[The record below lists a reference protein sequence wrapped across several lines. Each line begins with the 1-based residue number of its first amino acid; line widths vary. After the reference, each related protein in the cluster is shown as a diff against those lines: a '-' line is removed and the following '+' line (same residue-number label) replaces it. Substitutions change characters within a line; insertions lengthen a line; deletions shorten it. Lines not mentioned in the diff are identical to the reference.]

1 MAFFNKIKWV
11 LGILMVFVLIITTN
25 LIDRNNF
32 LRVKDSV
39 TTIYEDRLIANDLI
53 FEILSP
59 VHEKEVAIALSD
71 SSFFSNKNA
80 VMNSNIQG
88 FIKQFEQTKLTREEQ
103 AVFSDLKRNISDL
116 KVAETAYV
124 DSGFSNKNEVLSQIS
139 AVNKNLYELSKIQLN
154 EGSRQISISNR
165 AIETVE
171 LYTQIEIYFLI
182 FLAIVVQI
190 IVMYN
195 PKKKGV
201 DESE

>member
-80 VMNSNIQG
+80 VINSNIQG

>member
-80 VMNSNIQG
+80 VINSNIQG

-201 DESE
+201 DESG

>member
-80 VMNSNIQG
+80 VINSNIQG

-124 DSGFSNKNEVLSQIS
+124 DSDFSNKNEVLSQIS